1 MFHYPGAGMT
11 NRRFVLAAFAATFL
25 LAACGSEPE
34 PEMAPEPTGPTAEE
48 LERMRQDSIR
58 RAQEAEEARRRA
70 EMEAAERERQR
81 AAEAARRALTETVY
95 FDYDEATIRS
105 DTESSLRAKLD
116 ILRDNPG
123 VQLRME
129 GHADERGTSEYNI
142 ALGNERAEAVIQFLT
157 GFGLDGGRFA
167 SVSYGE
173 EQPVAQGSTEAA
185 WAQNRRVEFVITA
198 GGDGIGR

>member
-1 MFHYPGAGMT
+1 L
-11 NRRFVLAAFAATFL
+11 VLAAIATVL
-25 LAACGSEPE
+25 VAAACTPE
-34 PEMAPEPTGPTAEE
+34 PPPETPAPTGPTAEE

-58 RAQEAEEARRRA
+58 LVEEAA
-70 EMEAAERERQR
+70 AAERARQEEMARQERAR
-81 AAEAARRALTETVY
+81 AAEAARQALRETVY
-95 FDYDEATIRS
+95 FDYDESVIRS
-105 DTESSLRAKLD
+105 DTEQRLRAKLNV
-116 ILRDNPG
+116 LRSNPG

-142 ALGNERAEAVIQFLT
+142 ALGNERAESVMQFFT
-157 GFGLDGGRFA
+157 GFGLDGNRFS

-173 EQPVAQGSTEAA
+173 ERPVAQGSSEAA

>member
-1 MFHYPGAGMT
+1 MT
-11 NRRFVLAAFAATFL
+11 NRRFVLAAFATTFL

-34 PEMAPEPTGPTAEE
+34 PQMAPEPTGPTAEE

-58 RAQEAEEARRRA
+58 RAREAEEARLRR
-70 EMEAAERERQR
+70 EREAAERERQR
-81 AAEAARRALTETVY
+81 AAEMARRTLTETVY

-105 DTESSLRAKLD
+105 DTETRLRAKLD

-142 ALGNERAEAVIQFLT
+142 ALGNERAESVIQFLT
-157 GFGLDGGRFA
+157 GFGLGGGRFT

-173 EQPVAQGSTEAA
+173 EQPAAQGSTEAA

>member
-1 MFHYPGAGMT
+1 MT
-11 NRRFVLAAFAATFL
+11 NRRFVLAAFATTFL

-198 GGDGIGR
+198 GGDGIGQ

>member
-1 MFHYPGAGMT
+1 MS
-11 NRRFVLAAFAATFL
+11 NSRLVLAAIATVL
-25 LAACGSEPE
+25 VAAACTPE
-34 PEMAPEPTGPTAEE
+34 PPPETPAPTGPTAEE

-58 RAQEAEEARRRA
+58 LVEEAA
-70 EMEAAERERQR
+70 AAERARQEEMARQERAR
-81 AAEAARRALTETVY
+81 AAEAARQALRETVY
-95 FDYDEATIRS
+95 FDYDESVIRS
-105 DTESSLRAKLD
+105 DTEQRLRAKLD
-116 ILRDNPG
+116 ILRNNPG

-142 ALGNERAEAVIQFLT
+142 ALGNERAGSVIQFFT
-157 GFGLDGGRFA
+157 GFGLDGNRFS

-173 EQPVAQGSTEAA
+173 ERPVAQGSSEAA